1 MEDAVSATGRRVR
14 ADAQQN
20 YDRLVETAAAVFA
33 RDGADAT
40 LKAIAAGAGVGI
52 GTLYRHFPA
61 REDLVEAVYRTE
73 TARLCDAAPELLTR
87 MSPVEALRTW
97 TLQFLDYMATKDGMT
112 DVLHAVLTAD
122 EGLRAQTR
130 ARIDE
135 ATALLIDAGK
145 HSGDLR
151 PDLDT
156 ADVFLALGGFALILH
171 RQPNAPELALRLL
184 DLLVTGLSQ
193 R

>member
-1 MEDAVSATGRRVR
+1 VR

-20 YDRLVETAAAVFA
+20 YERLVETAAAVFA
-33 RDGADAT
+33 RDGAGAT
-40 LKAIAAGAGVGI
+40 LKAIAAEAGVGI

-61 REDLVEAVYRTE
+61 REDLVEAVYRSE
-73 TARLCDAAPELLTR
+73 TQRLCDAVPGLLDA
-87 MSPVEALRTW
+87 MEPVQALRTW
-97 TLQFLDYMATKDGMT
+97 TLQFLEYMATKDGMT

-130 ARIDE
+130 ARIN
-135 ATALLIDAGK
+135 ASLALLIDAGQ

-156 ADVFLALGGFALILH
+156 ADVFLALGGFALILQ

-184 DLLVTGLSQ
+184 DLLLAGLA
-193 R
+193 RP